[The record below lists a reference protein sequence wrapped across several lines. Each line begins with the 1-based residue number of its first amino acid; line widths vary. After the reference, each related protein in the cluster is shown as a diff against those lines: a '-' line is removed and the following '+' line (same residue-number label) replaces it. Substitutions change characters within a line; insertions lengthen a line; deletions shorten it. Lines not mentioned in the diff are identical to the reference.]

1 MVWKRAPS
9 ASGTPPNTVAD
20 QIQPI
25 STFVDVVAIEEP
37 TSRSWDV
44 VAIATSATTLYR

>member
-9 ASGTPPNTVAD
+9 ASGTPPNTVTG

-37 TSRSWDV
+37 TSRSWNV
-44 VAIATSATTLYR
+44 VAIAIPVTALYR

>member
-1 MVWKRAPS
+1 
-9 ASGTPPNTVAD
+9 VAD

-25 STFVDVVAIEEP
+25 STFVDVVAVEEP
-37 TSRSWDV
+37 TICNWNV

>member
-25 STFVDVVAIEEP
+25 SIFVDVVAIEEP
-37 TSRSWDV
+37 TSRSWNV
-44 VAIATSATTLYR
+44 VTIATSATALYR